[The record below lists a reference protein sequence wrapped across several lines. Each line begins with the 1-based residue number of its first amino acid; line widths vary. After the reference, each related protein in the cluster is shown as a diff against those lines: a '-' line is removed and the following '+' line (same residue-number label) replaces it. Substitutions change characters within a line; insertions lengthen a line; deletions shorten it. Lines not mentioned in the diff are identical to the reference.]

1 MKCGDPGRRKC
12 ETFQMKGMSS
22 PKMNSVCLEGEGKT
36 MAETSGVRQET

>member
-1 MKCGDPGRRKC
+1 
-12 ETFQMKGMSS
+12 MKGMSS